1 MKKIIQNLL
10 RVVFVSVLVFGFQST
25 RAFGEQVNLVIKNNG
40 AEVVSLSVPL
50 LAEGLA
56 NVNDSEGSPHE
67 VNARSVLKVLNNA
80 DASSSDFN
88 ISSLIYYSSFGAFY
102 LKCIDVSGA
111 GDLCDGWQYNVNG
124 DSPDPGMDQSILS
137 GGETVTVF
145 FGSEEEEE
153 ETPVEEVVEAEVSN
167 SGNSSGS
174 RSRRQ
179 AVDTEDV
186 DILEDDEPTLPEVV
200 EEISKSEVQPTLA
213 QDKVVE
219 KKVVPVKKVVPIK
232 KPVVQNPALALN
244 AINPVSQDE
253 PKQVSW
259 FGKLW
264 SWLFGN

>member
-1 MKKIIQNLL
+1 MKKIIQNLW
-10 RVVFVSVLVFGFQST
+10 RVVFVSVLVFCFQLVK
-25 RAFGEQVNLVIKNNG
+25 ADGGEVNLVVKNNG
-40 AEVVSLSVPL
+40 QEITTLSVPL
-50 LAEGLA
+50 SAAGLA
-56 NVNDSEGSPHE
+56 GVNDSGGAPHDID
-67 VNARSVLKVLNNA
+67 AHSVLKVLSDA
-80 DASSSDFN
+80 DAMSSEFN
-88 ISSLIYYSSFGAFY
+88 ISSLIYYDSFGAFY
-102 LKCIDVSGA
+102 LKCIEVGGD
-111 GDLCDGWQYNVNG
+111 DLCDNWQYDVNG
-124 DSPDPGMDQSILS
+124 DSPSSGMDQSILS
-137 GGETVTVF
+137 GGETVNVF
-145 FGSEEEEE
+145 FGSEEEEKE
-153 ETPVEEVVEAEVSN
+153 EIPVEEIVEAEVSN

-174 RSRRQ
+174 RVSRQ
-179 AVDTEDV
+179 VVDTEDV

-200 EEISKSEVQPTLA
+200 EEISKPEVQPTLA